1 MIKSYSKRQ
10 YYRSYF
16 CSFIDK
22 NFTNLYKIKQ
32 SSISTLNVYQ
42 NIFLQH
48 RRLILFN
55 KLHNAIELR
64 LYEQVNT
71 NTQIC
76 EFIVR
81 PLLSE
86 ISKVILIIR
95 TCTLIVNIMQSFE
108 GFITKSIFNICSIH
122 FKFYKRDIHYTIP
135 MNLSTS

>member
-1 MIKSYSKRQ
+1 MIKSYSNRQ

-32 SSISTLNVYQ
+32 SSISTINVYQ
-42 NIFLQH
+42 SIFLQH
-48 RRLILFN
+48 RRLMLFN
-55 KLHNAIELR
+55 KLHNAIEFH
-64 LYEQVNT
+64 LYEQMNT
-71 NTQIC
+71 NTQIR
-76 EFIVR
+76 EFIIK

-95 TCTLIVNIMQSFE
+95 PCAPIVNIMQSFE
-108 GFITKSIFNICSIH
+108 GFITKSIFNICSIC

-135 MNLSTS
+135 MSLSTS

>member
-1 MIKSYSKRQ
+1 MIKSYSNRQ

-42 NIFLQH
+42 SIFLQH

-64 LYEQVNT
+64 LYDQANT
-71 NTQIC
+71 NTRFQIH
-76 EFIVR
+76 EFIVE

-86 ISKVILIIR
+86 TSKVILIIR
-95 TCTLIVNIMQSFE
+95 TCTLIANIMQTFE
-108 GFITKSIFNICSIH
+108 GFITKSIFNALTAMGVAGDRHSIWQ
-122 FKFYKRDIHYTIP
+122 
-135 MNLSTS
+135 